1 MAAMVPAA
9 SPGQRLAL
17 IELHPDLG
25 GKAARAGTITAE
37 SKSEQDGA
45 GLDRLSD
52 AEYALFQRLS
62 DAYRQKFHIPFI
74 LCVRRH
80 TKDSILR
87 QYGRRLRNT
96 PEAELET
103 ALSEIF
109 RIGALRLSDRVMPP
123 TNCRFP
129 AACRPMSWT
138 TMMASRQR
146 ASP

>member
-1 MAAMVPAA
+1 
-9 SPGQRLAL
+9 
-17 IELHPDLG
+17 
-25 GKAARAGTITAE
+25 
-37 SKSEQDGA
+37 
-45 GLDRLSD
+45 
-52 AEYALFQRLS
+52 LFQRLS

-87 QYGRRLRNT
+87 QYERRLRNT

>member
-1 MAAMVPAA
+1 M
-9 SPGQRLAL
+9 
-17 IELHPDLG
+17 
-25 GKAARAGTITAE
+25 
-37 SKSEQDGA
+37 
-45 GLDRLSD
+45 
-52 AEYALFQRLS
+52 FQRLS

-87 QYGRRLRNT
+87 QYGRRLQNT

-129 AACRPMSWT
+129 AACRPMS
-138 TMMASRQR
+138 
-146 ASP
+146 